1 MEIDKMSWL
10 IHELTSWT
18 SVLEL
23 GLDQEITRN
32 KYLFLPLI
40 KHTIKVENIHTTERL
55 HCENDPDEYP
65 PEVQMLVDQLNKQ
78 VSFEELFQ
86 EGLKPRVFYVIQ
98 YGTDL
103 YNFLD
108 EVYEGQENMDHTLKA
123 DGWFKPGKQAAEH
136 GITHVLCNS
145 YWKIPEVDENNFEEV
160 LEDLLP
166 DKLYNRMEISVKVK

>member
-18 SVLEL
+18 TLIES
-23 GLDQEITRN
+23 GLDQEIVRN
-32 KYLFLPLI
+32 KYLFRPLI
-40 KHTIKVENIHTTERL
+40 EHTIKVENIHVMGRL
-55 HCENDPDEYP
+55 HCENEPNEYS

-78 VSFEELFQ
+78 LDYKLFQ
-86 EGLKPRVFYVIQ
+86 EELKPRTFYVIQ

-108 EVYEGQENMDHTLKA
+108 EVYEGQESMDHVLK
-123 DGWFKPGKQAAEH
+123 DNGWFKPGKQAAKH
-136 GITHVLCNS
+136 GVTQAFCDS

-160 LEDLLP
+160 LENLLP
-166 DKLYNRMEISVKVK
+166 DKLYKRMEVSVKVK